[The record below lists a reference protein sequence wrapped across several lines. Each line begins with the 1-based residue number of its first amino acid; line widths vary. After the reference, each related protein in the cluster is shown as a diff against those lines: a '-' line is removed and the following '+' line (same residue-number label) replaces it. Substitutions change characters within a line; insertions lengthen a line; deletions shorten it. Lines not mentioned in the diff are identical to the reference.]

1 MEARGERHDSQHRAR
16 QSKDVACMVP
26 VLVDGDRTL
35 HDSWNIAE
43 YLDEAYPDLPSLFFG
58 SSGKATTRFT
68 VHWVDQSLLKA
79 LRNII
84 SLIAVEVSADKDK
97 AYYCNKLET
106 VHGVNLQTAGDTDS
120 NVANLKTVLEPMR
133 LTLETQ
139 AFLAGSSPSYAD
151 FAAAGAFAWAR
162 SVSKIKLLEE
172 ADPVFAW
179 RRQMFDVFHQ
189 DLAETV
195 GYPI

>member
-1 MEARGERHDSQHRAR
+1 MQL
-16 QSKDVACMVP
+16 QVP

-58 SSGKATTRFT
+58 SSGSLAYANAQDQHQCHGGCRSISPNAVLAVTKSSNCAVSIAVLPEALCVSCTCNNSAHASYCLTGSESGCCCLAGKATTRFT

-106 VHGVNLQTAGDTDS
+106 VHGVNLQV
-120 NVANLKTVLEPMR
+120 NPL
-133 LTLETQ
+133 
-139 AFLAGSSPSYAD
+139 
-151 FAAAGAFAWAR
+151 
-162 SVSKIKLLEE
+162 
-172 ADPVFAW
+172 PV
-179 RRQMFDVFHQ
+179 
-189 DLAETV
+189 
-195 GYPI
+195 